1 MPEENNER
9 YYDHQ
14 DLKPIVFNKKA
25 PPKEKEKV
33 VKPKSLGE
41 TTFIVKE
48 DEEGEIIKN
57 DKFNPAFVKEV
68 IQKRVD
74 KKMKRKDLAL
84 KLGIPENELGWFEQN
99 KMVYKGPLVDKIKR
113 VLGKDFE
120 NKPKL

>member
-1 MPEENNER
+1 MSEENNQR
-9 YYDHQ
+9 YYEHQ
-14 DLKPIVFNKKA
+14 DLKPIVFNKKL
-25 PPKEKEKV
+25 PPKEKV
-33 VKPKSLGE
+33 VKPKGLGQP
-41 TTFIVKE
+41 TFIVKE
-48 DEEGEIIKN
+48 DEEGEIIRN

-74 KKMKRKDLAL
+74 KKMKRKDLAI